1 MANSIIRVGNN
12 RIEFNEGT
20 LGVGLRTLPA
30 RLNSWVGRSMQASA
44 VRLENYMKQNAPWT
58 DRTGDARRGLAA
70 QRISS
75 GLENTI
81 VLYHQVSYGIFLET
95 RWGGRYA
102 IIEPTIAAMGPD
114 VMNHLSGILDRGGFG
129 A

>member
-1 MANSIIRVGNN
+1 MGKQIIRFGNN
-12 RIEFNEGT
+12 RVEFDEGT

-44 VRLENYMKQNAPWT
+44 ARMEAYMKDNAPWT
-58 DRTGDARRGLAA
+58 DRTGNARRGLAA
-70 QRISS
+70 QRVSN
-75 GLENTI
+75 GFANTI

-95 RWGGRYA
+95 RWNGRYA
-102 IIEPTIAAMGPD
+102 IIQPTIEALGPD
-114 VMNHLSGILDRGGFG
+114 VMDRLQGVLDRGG